1 MKDIAKLYDS
11 LMGLCNT
18 NDAFFFKDFLDRDGY
33 TYRIFNYRLATYTDF
48 MNPGAMECRGIMFRF
63 NKDGS
68 MTCVSRPMEKFF
80 NAGENPY
87 TMDLDYSGTRK
98 IMLKEDGSLISTWI
112 DVLGF
117 LRLKTKGSLTSE
129 QATDAERWLSWDANR
144 KFRED
149 LHTLNEDGWTVN
161 MEWVAPWN
169 RIIMSYSEPKLVVL
183 NVRHCETGDYL
194 AEECYPESVYNRS
207 VGHFTMH
214 LAAGV
219 ALSNL
224 VEYVHGLE
232 GFEGVVV
239 QLPDRHVKIKTK
251 WYSHLHAAKDSIDNP
266 KALIATILS
275 EGIDDLRAIFVDD
288 SYVINK
294 IDKYEALITHAYN
307 FVYKRLEQFHAQWKD
322 SSRKDYAIAAKEYWV
337 ENDSCFFGV
346 QMNMVARPEQSVS
359 QGIKDTIMKNYKMF
373 VLPEDK
379 GLIVEE

>member
-1 MKDIAKLYDS
+1 MKDTAQLFGALMKL
-11 LMGLCNT
+11 CET
-18 NDAFFFKDFLDRDGY
+18 NDAFFFKDFTDRDSY
-33 TYRIFNYRLATYTDF
+33 TYRIFNYRLASYSDF
-48 MNPGAMECRGIMFRF
+48 MLPGAMECRGIMFRF
-63 NKDGS
+63 HPAGTDI
-68 MTCVSRPMEKFF
+68 TCVCRPMEKFF

-87 TMDLDYSGTRK
+87 TMDLDYSGAQK
-98 IMLKEDGSLISTWI
+98 IMIKEDGSLISTWV
-112 DVLGF
+112 DVNGH

-129 QATDAERWLSWDANR
+129 QAVDAAHWLSWESNY

-149 LHTLNEDGWTVN
+149 MHALTDNGWTVN
-161 MEWVAPWN
+161 LEWVAPWN
-169 RIIMSYSEPKLVVL
+169 RIIMNYDEPKLVVL
-183 NVRHCETGDYL
+183 NVRHIETGEYL
-194 AEECYPESVYNRS
+194 KEECYPESVYNKS
-207 VGHFTMH
+207 VPHFRVH
-214 LAAGV
+214 PADLHQA
-219 ALSNL
+219 L

-294 IDKYEALITHAYN
+294 IDKYEALISHAYN
-307 FVYKRLEQFHAQWKD
+307 FVYKHLEQFHAQWKD
-322 SSRKDYAIAAKEYWV
+322 SSRKDYAIAAKEYWI

-359 QGIKDTIMKNYKMF
+359 QGIKDTIMKNYKQY

-379 GLIVEE
+379 GLIVDEA